1 MIALSKMVEQQ
12 MARVIIGPYIL
23 LVWTTSK
30 KEILDGAKPNVKLE
44 GKPLARLNSIQFWV
58 S

>member
-1 MIALSKMVEQQ
+1 

-23 LVWTTSK
+23 LVWMTSK

-44 GKPLARLNSIQFWV
+44 GKPLARLI
-58 S
+58 